1 MAIRD
6 WSFLGWGEMAG
17 ALPPPSPCVF
27 CQIAGKSSS
36 TPLLH
41 SDDKV
46 VAFQDIKPAAF
57 RHYLVIPVEH
67 IPTVKDL
74 RRRSEDYSLV
84 LHMLNVGQT
93 LLRKDAPE
101 AEQFRFGFH
110 QPPFNSVNH
119 LHLHCFAL
127 PFIPRWKHIKYISL
141 GPLGGF
147 IEAEKLLEKIKPLS
161 TNTS

>member
-1 MAIRD
+1 
-6 WSFLGWGEMAG
+6 MAG